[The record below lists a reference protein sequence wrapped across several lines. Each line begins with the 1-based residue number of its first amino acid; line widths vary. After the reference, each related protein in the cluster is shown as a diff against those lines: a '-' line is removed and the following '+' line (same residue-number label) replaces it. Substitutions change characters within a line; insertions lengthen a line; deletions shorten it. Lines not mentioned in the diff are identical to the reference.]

1 MRVLLFASLL
11 SLIAAGG
18 AALAQSGSRP
28 EGTTSPPTAPAPQ
41 AREVPPK
48 SDDAKSSAQLRDL
61 SAQYLAECMKDWD
74 AATHMTKQEWAR
86 TCRRVAEGRVKFRL
100 EQGK

>member
-1 MRVLLFASLL
+1 MRVLLLVGSLL
-11 SLIAAGG
+11 LIAAGG
-18 AALAQSGSRP
+18 AAFAQSGSRP

-41 AREVPPK
+41 AREVPAK
-48 SDDAKSSAQLRDL
+48 SDDAKSSTQFRDL
-61 SAQYLAECMKDWD
+61 SAEYFAARMKDWD

-86 TCRRVAEGRVKFRL
+86 TCRRVADSRVKFRL